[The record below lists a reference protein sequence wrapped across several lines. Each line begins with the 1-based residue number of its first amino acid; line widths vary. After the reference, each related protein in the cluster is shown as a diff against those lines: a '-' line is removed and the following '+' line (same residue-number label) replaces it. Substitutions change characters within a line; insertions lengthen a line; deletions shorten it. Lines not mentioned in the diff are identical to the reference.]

1 MTRTFDHKI
10 EALKFRI
17 WAYAK
22 PSGWDVTVSDAA
34 KATGA
39 SKKEVLAIAR
49 EAGWSQRFRV
59 ESTYLARAV
68 NPMIAAHMAADIVA
82 GRIGVSL

>member
-1 MTRTFDHKI
+1 MNHTESDITM
-10 EALKFRI
+10 ALKFRI

-34 KATGA
+34 RATGA
-39 SKKEVLAIAR
+39 SKKAVMAIAR
-49 EAGWSQRFRV
+49 EAGWVERFRV

-68 NPMIAAHMAADIVA
+68 NPLIAAHMARDIVA
-82 GRIGVSL
+82 GRIGYAP